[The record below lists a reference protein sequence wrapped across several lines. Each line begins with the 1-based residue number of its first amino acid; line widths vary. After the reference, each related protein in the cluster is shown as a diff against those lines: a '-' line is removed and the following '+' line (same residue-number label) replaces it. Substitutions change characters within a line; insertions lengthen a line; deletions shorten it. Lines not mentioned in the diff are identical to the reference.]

1 MTDLPAPKPVNLK
14 AVLSGSSPTAA
25 KDDHSEGMSY
35 LESVPRR
42 LVTLYLPLSI
52 IVIILL
58 FPFYWMGL
66 TAIKPDEQLLDL
78 DKFNPFWTWS
88 PTFKHI
94 YKLLFQSY
102 YPHWLWNS
110 NL

>member
-1 MTDLPAPKPVNLK
+1 MTDLPTRSINLK

-35 LESVPRR
+35 LQSVPRR

-52 IVIILL
+52 IVFILL

-66 TAIKPDEQLLDL
+66 TSVKPDNQLLDMETYS
-78 DKFNPFWTWS
+78 PFWVWN
-88 PTFKHI
+88 PTLKHFH
-94 YKLLFQSY
+94 KLLFESY
-102 YPHWLWNS
+102 YPH
-110 NL
+110 

>member
-1 MTDLPAPKPVNLK
+1 MTDLPTRSIDLK

-25 KDDHSEGMSY
+25 KADHSEGMSY

-42 LVTLYLPLSI
+42 LVTLYLPLALF
-52 IVIILL
+52 VFILW
-58 FPFYWMGL
+58 FPVYWSGL

-78 DKFNPFWTWS
+78 DKFNPFSTWN

-94 YKLLFQSY
+94 HKLLFESY
-102 YPHWLWNS
+102 YPWLLWNT
-110 NL
+110 